1 MIHKSGEMK
10 IPILTSLT
18 SIFCA
23 AVGPAFPQ
31 PEIHTIGLAITDLVE
46 QGALPAH
53 MRRQHPLFV
62 EELHRQMT
70 TLFEDLGRFQTFD
83 WRASSNRHRY
93 LFSGEESVDFV
104 AHVIVHRLYRV
115 YSNKIVYAGPFEAP
129 TNLRFRS
136 AGTQNVEV
144 LSFPLVSG
152 RIEVK
157 LVDPLKDKIF
167 WSGQRDSSSIVPH
180 DEFRFIYN
188 PSKYPGVTPPA
199 MIQAYLADILRL
211 QHSNPV
217 VERALYASDRWY
229 ISEPEDDV
237 KTARDVLAD
246 LVRSFYPELDGNLPL
261 EGRIEAMLTKKKNG
275 KPTYLLNIGSN
286 HGLVPRL
293 RLDVWR
299 HTPTKEKMGQ
309 IEIVQLSP
317 TSAIAK
323 LRKLDRKIRKRGE
336 TLQPGDRVISRRRQ
350 STLR

>member
-1 MIHKSGEMK
+1 M
-10 IPILTSLT
+10 
-18 SIFCA
+18 A
-23 AVGPAFPQ
+23 
-31 PEIHTIGLAITDLVE
+31 
-46 QGALPAH
+46 
-53 MRRQHPLFV
+53 
-62 EELHRQMT
+62 

-83 WRASSNRHRY
+83 WRVSSDRDRY
-93 LFSGEESVDFV
+93 LYYGYYGEESVDFV

-129 TNLRFRS
+129 TNLSFPS
-136 AGTQNVEV
+136 AETQNVEV

-152 RIEVK
+152 RIEIK

-167 WSGQRDSSSIVPH
+167 WSAQRDSSSIVPH

-188 PSKYPGVTPPA
+188 PSKYPGVTSPTL
-199 MIQAYLADILRL
+199 IQAYLADILRL

-237 KTARDVLAD
+237 ETARGVLAD

-261 EGRIEAMLTKKKNG
+261 EGRIEALLTKKKKG
-275 KPTYLLNIGSN
+275 KPTYLLNIGSK

-299 HTPTKEKMGQ
+299 DPPNEEKIGQ
-309 IEIVQLSP
+309 IEIVQLNP

-323 LRKLDRKIRKRGE
+323 LRKLEKKIRKRGE
-336 TLQPGDRVISRRRQ
+336 TLQPGDRVISRRRD
-350 STLR
+350 STRR

>member
-1 MIHKSGEMK
+1 MPHFIRLLPSRKYT
-10 IPILTSLT
+10 PLDSLLR
-18 SIFCA
+18 IW
-23 AVGPAFPQ
+23 VKL
-31 PEIHTIGLAITDLVE
+31 E
-46 QGALPAH
+46 ALPAH
-53 MRRQHPLFV
+53 LRRQHPLLM
-62 EELHRQMT
+62 EALHRQMG

-83 WRASSNRHRY
+83 WRASFDRDRY
-93 LFSGEESVDFV
+93 LYFGEESVDFV

-115 YSNKIVYAGPFEAP
+115 YSNKTVYAGPFEAP

-144 LSFPLVSG
+144 MSFPLVSG
-152 RIEVK
+152 RIEIK
-157 LVDPLKDKIF
+157 LVDQLEDKVF
-167 WSGQRDSSSIVPH
+167 WSGQRDSSGIVPH

-217 VERALYASDRWY
+217 VERALFASDRWY

-237 KTARDVLAD
+237 KTARDVLAN

-299 HTPTKEKMGQ
+299 DTPSEEKMGQ

-323 LRKLDRKIRKRGE
+323 LRKIDKKIRKRGE